1 MLKVRPLIPSL
12 ALLGAL
18 AALPARAVDPKPA
31 GSMPAGHPAMP
42 ADSKPAGHPAMA
54 AEKPLPPAS
63 KSATDL
69 ARILATKE
77 SWNQGVDGLTRM
89 VMAQFSGHPGSSLQ
103 LPPGFEKKV
112 HGEVEAI
119 LPYETLVDLHAR
131 QLGAAYTEPEL
142 NELLTHY
149 RSPVGQKWL
158 KTMPDVSQK
167 VALDTQKQV
176 DPKLGEL
183 MSRLAKEVKPAGAK
197 ADGKAPPAP
206 AKKAPAAKK

>member
-1 MLKVRPLIPSL
+1 MLKVRPLIPTL

-18 AALPARAVDPKPA
+18 TALPARAVDPKPA
-31 GSMPAGHPAMP
+31 
-42 ADSKPAGHPAMA
+42 DTKPAGHPAMA

-89 VMAQFSGHPGSSLQ
+89 VMSQFSGHPGSSLQ

-183 MSRLAKEVKPAGAK
+183 MSRLAKEVKPPAGAK
-197 ADGKAPPAP
+197 ADGKASPAA